1 MSEAQQIK
9 NRVNRMI
16 DLERERCRK
25 VMGDAAWNLYG
36 DWVTTNIVTAAKQWL
51 LRELAEGR
59 V

>member
-1 MSEAQQIK
+1 MSEAQAIK
-9 NRVNRMI
+9 SRVNRMI

-25 VMGDAAWNLYG
+25 AMGDDAWKLYG
-36 DWVTTNIVTAAKQWL
+36 DWVTANIVTAAKQWL